1 MANRQNLV
9 ERVQNSERFLRVHEA
24 EAKMVDQQKKNKQ
37 KRLKLL
43 EDERNGLA
51 YTSQKRT
58 QYRSINSG
66 NGLKDEDEENH
77 ETELFTAHTL
87 NKDPEVSKYLLF
99 NEIIY
104 PKLFTKKISN
114 DSKEEIEKVWVS
126 GFLDR
131 SIRDKNKPE
140 RLLRKGKLKSIS
152 SSFLQNDDSS
162 SVASSGDLSGS
173 PTVVSNQSLISK
185 PKFDPSIDR
194 PTPMV
199 STRPHRSDAKRAMEA
214 MKAPSFEPDDATSSL
229 SVNDKYRLKLLTNSI
244 KSHEKQKKKISKQLI
259 QSLKVYETQNRV
271 MKQSSLQTKLQPSIH
286 SLELDSIFE
295 TERIESL
302 AAKKIERAYVHSC
315 VIAKLRHV
323 FRCMLMAVRIQKII
337 RGILARK
344 RVAEWYQKKSALMIQ
359 WQSRVRRYLSNL
371 HLSVVLHNEKTAA
384 VKIQTII
391 RRKLASL
398 KLFKLR
404 QNFAITRIQCL
415 WRGCCARIRA
425 DRLWLNR
432 VVIPIQV
439 LLRKMV
445 SRMKYD
451 SIKSERNGAALMI
464 QRCFRSWFS
473 TQKLSTSL
481 NNREDIYREYT
492 MAMLTAEEEWAD
504 DTIAKLSH
512 RLEKKE
518 VREKLSV
525 VIADYQQSLEDI
537 HFKENDHI
545 ELSRQRDVLS
555 ARAIQQGWLA
565 ELDQNITA
573 TRNELT
579 SLKMKLVFK
588 KHVLLNSFET
598 QLTSKVKEIEEVARF
613 RDMIADCRDQVPSL
627 FLSPHPL
634 SLSLPH
640 LPHLSLGN

>member
-24 EAKMVDQQKKNKQ
+24 EAKMIEQQKKNKQ

-43 EDERNGLA
+43 KNEQNGLA
-51 YTSQKRT
+51 FVSSQNQNKN
-58 QYRSINSG
+58 RSNNLNSMTG
-66 NGLKDEDEENH
+66 EVIEGGSSFEDD

-140 RLLRKGKLKSIS
+140 KFLRKGKLKSINPT
-152 SSFLQNDDSS
+152 FLQNDETSS
-162 SVASSGDLSGS
+162 IASSADLSKS
-173 PTVVSNQSLISK
+173 PSVVSNHSLISK
-185 PKFDPSIDR
+185 PKFDPSIDP
-194 PTPMV
+194 PTPPKV
-199 STRPHRSDAKRAMEA
+199 STRTHRSDATRAMEA
-214 MKAPSFEPDDATSSL
+214 LKAPSFEPDDATSSL
-229 SVNDKYRLKLLTNSI
+229 SVNDKYRLKLLTNAI
-244 KSHEKQKKKISKQLI
+244 KSHEKQKKKTSKQLI

-271 MKQSSLQTKLQPSIH
+271 MKQSSLLPKPQPAIH
-286 SLELDSIFE
+286 SHELDSIFE

-302 AAKKIERAYVHSC
+302 AARKIQRAYVHSC
-315 VIAKLRHV
+315 LISKLRHV
-323 FRCMLMAVRIQKII
+323 FHCMLMAVRIQKVI

-344 RVAEWYQKKSALMIQ
+344 RVAEWFQRKSALMIQ
-359 WQSRVRRYLSNL
+359 WQCRVRRYLSNL
-371 HLSVVLHNEKTAA
+371 HLSVVLLNEKSAA
-384 VKIQTII
+384 VKIQAII
-391 RRKLASL
+391 RRKLASRRLL
-398 KLFKLR
+398 KIR
-404 QNFAITRIQCL
+404 RNFAATRIQCL

-425 DRLWLNR
+425 DRIWLNKI
-432 VVIPIQV
+432 VIPIQV
-439 LLRKMV
+439 LLRKMI
-445 SRMKYD
+445 SRMRYD
-451 SIKSERNGAALMI
+451 SIKKERNDAAVMI

-473 TQKLSTSL
+473 IQKLSTSL

-512 RLEKKE
+512 RLDKKE
-518 VREKLSV
+518 VREKLSI
-525 VIADYQQSLEDI
+525 VIQDYQRSLEDI

-565 ELDQNITA
+565 ELNENITT

-579 SLKMKLVFK
+579 AMKLKLIFK
-588 KHVLLNSFET
+588 KHVLLNSFDT
-598 QLTSKVKEIEEVARF
+598 QLTTKVKEIEAVARY
-613 RDMIADCRDQVPSL
+613 RDMISDCRDQV
-627 FLSPHPL
+627 H
-634 SLSLPH
+634 
-640 LPHLSLGN
+640 